1 MRCVAR
7 GGCRRLELKCR
18 ARLRIL
24 YGAVCRT
31 VRSQTLTVSCFG
43 PCSSKTVARTR
54 PFFSGA
60 RSALFSTRALSGVTV
75 RVLCVQ
81 FVVPSS
87 RLTQVCPRT
96 FTLRL
101 VYVLRVVLPFEPYN
115 PDFCEPRT
123 DAYGMRTACTRHA
136 HNTHNACTPHA
147 HTACTRPPR
156 IPRGCDRGGAR
167 HVRHTLNNPDR
178 EAAQHGV
185 RRHSHSTDCT
195 RTWNVV
201 LLFIMQLPPAS
212 SHRNPRTP

>member
-1 MRCVAR
+1 MQCVAPS
-7 GGCRRLELKCR
+7 
-18 ARLRIL
+18 
-24 YGAVCRT
+24 
-31 VRSQTLTVSCFG
+31 SQTLTVNCFG

-60 RSALFSTRALSGVTV
+60 RRALFSTRALSGVTV

-156 IPRGCDRGGAR
+156 IPGGYATAGRGMS
-167 HVRHTLNNPDR
+167 HVRHTLNPDR

-201 LLFIMQLPPAS
+201 VVVYNAATSGQLTPTVTS
-212 SHRNPRTP
+212 RRNIGRNPRTP

>member
-1 MRCVAR
+1 MQCVAPS
-7 GGCRRLELKCR
+7 
-18 ARLRIL
+18 
-24 YGAVCRT
+24 
-31 VRSQTLTVSCFG
+31 SQTLTVNCFG

-147 HTACTRPPR
+147 APHACTCTACTRPPR
-156 IPRGCDRGGAR
+156 IPGGCDRGPR
-167 HVRHTLNNPDR
+167 HVRHTLNPDR

-185 RRHSHSTDCT
+185 RRHSHSTE
-195 RTWNVV
+195 
-201 LLFIMQLPPAS
+201 
-212 SHRNPRTP
+212 